1 MKIQEIIMDKD
12 QIKGRIKEAQGKVK
26 EVIGKILD
34 DKKME
39 VEGILQKKAG
49 RTQAGLSDFNDKI
62 KRQIAKQVAK

>member
-1 MKIQEIIMDKD
+1 MDKD

-49 RTQAGLSDFNDKI
+49 RMSAPTIFLQGKNCCFGASWRLYTHLLK
-62 KRQIAKQVAK
+62 